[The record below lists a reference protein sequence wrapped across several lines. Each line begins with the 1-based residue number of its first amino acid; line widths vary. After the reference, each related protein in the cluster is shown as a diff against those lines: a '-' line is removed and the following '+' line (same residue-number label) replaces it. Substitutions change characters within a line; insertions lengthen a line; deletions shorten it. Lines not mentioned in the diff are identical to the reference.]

1 MKTNASKQNI
11 DNKIKD
17 KGTRK
22 KAKTEDKIFRHYYSI
37 RWKSKQSNSDIRLE
51 LVLFIIRGN

>member
-22 KAKTEDKIFRHYYSI
+22 KAKTEDKIFRNYYSI
-37 RWKSKQSNSDIRLE
+37 R
-51 LVLFIIRGN
+51 

>member
-17 KGTRK
+17 KETRK
-22 KAKTEDKIFRHYYSI
+22 KAKTEDKIFRNYYSI
-37 RWKSKQSNSDIRLE
+37 R
-51 LVLFIIRGN
+51 